1 MRRTAEHGARSFERS
16 RECLEMTNRRY
27 QVSRR
32 VANEQLVRQVD
43 RERNKQLVMVT
54 ITGLFLAAAVL
65 AYGWQHFEMIRS
77 GYRMEEQKGER
88 EYLIKIQRQLV
99 LERASLVSPDRIETI
114 ATRELGMVPPS
125 DKQVVVIEPYH
136 VREDSRPEE

>member
-1 MRRTAEHGARSFERS
+1 
-16 RECLEMTNRRY
+16 MTNRRY

-43 RERNKQLVMVT
+43 RERNKQLLMVA

-65 AYGWQHFEMIRS
+65 AYGWQHFEMIRN
-77 GYRMEEQKGER
+77 GYRMEEQKRER
-88 EYLIKIQRQLV
+88 EYLLKVQRQLV

-114 ATRELGMVPPS
+114 ATRDLGMVPPS
-125 DKQVVVIEPYH
+125 DDQVVVIEPYQ
-136 VREDSRPEE
+136 VREDRSPEE

>member
-1 MRRTAEHGARSFERS
+1 
-16 RECLEMTNRRY
+16 MTNLRY

-54 ITGLFLAAAVL
+54 ITGLLLAAAVL
-65 AYGWQHFEMIRS
+65 AYGWQHFEMIRN
-77 GYRMEEQKGER
+77 GYRMEEQKQER
-88 EYLIKIQRQLV
+88 EYLVKIQRQLA

-114 ATRELGMVPPS
+114 ATRDLGMVPPS
-125 DKQVVVIEPYH
+125 DNQVVVIEPH
-136 VREDSRPEE
+136 RVREDSTPKE

>member
-1 MRRTAEHGARSFERS
+1 
-16 RECLEMTNRRY
+16 MTNLRY

-43 RERNKQLVMVT
+43 RERNKQLVMVA

-65 AYGWQHFEMIRS
+65 AYGWQHFEMIRN
-77 GYRMEEQKGER
+77 GYRMEEQKQER
-88 EYLIKIQRQLV
+88 EYLTKIQRQLA

-114 ATRELGMVPPS
+114 ATRDLGMVPPS
-125 DKQVVVIEPYH
+125 DNQVMVVEPYR
-136 VREDSRPEE
+136 VREDTPEE

>member
-1 MRRTAEHGARSFERS
+1 
-16 RECLEMTNRRY
+16 MTNLRY

-54 ITGLFLAAAVL
+54 ITGLLLAAAVL

-77 GYRMEEQKGER
+77 GYRMEEQKQER
-88 EYLIKIQRQLV
+88 EYLVKIQRQLA

-125 DKQVVVIEPYH
+125 DDQVVVIEPYR
-136 VREDSRPEE
+136 VREDSTPEE

>member
-1 MRRTAEHGARSFERS
+1 
-16 RECLEMTNRRY
+16 MTNLRY

-54 ITGLFLAAAVL
+54 ITGLLLAAAVL
-65 AYGWQHFEMIRS
+65 AYGWQHFEMIRN
-77 GYRMEEQKGER
+77 GYRMEEQKQER
-88 EYLIKIQRQLV
+88 EYLVKIQRQLA

-125 DKQVVVIEPYH
+125 DDQVVVIEPYR
-136 VREDSRPEE
+136 VREDSTPEE

>member
-1 MRRTAEHGARSFERS
+1 
-16 RECLEMTNRRY
+16 MTNRRY

-77 GYRMEEQKGER
+77 GYRMEEQKRER

>member
-1 MRRTAEHGARSFERS
+1 
-16 RECLEMTNRRY
+16 MTNLRY

-43 RERNKQLVMVT
+43 RERNKQLVMVA

-65 AYGWQHFEMIRS
+65 AYGWQHFEMIRN
-77 GYRMEEQKGER
+77 GYRMEEQKQER
-88 EYLIKIQRQLV
+88 EYLIKIQRQLA

-114 ATRELGMVPPS
+114 ATRDLGMVPPS
-125 DKQVVVIEPYH
+125 DNQVMVIEPYR
-136 VREDSRPEE
+136 VREDTPEE

>member
-1 MRRTAEHGARSFERS
+1 
-16 RECLEMTNRRY
+16 MTNRRY

-65 AYGWQHFEMIRS
+65 GYGWQHFEMIRN
-77 GYRMEEQKGER
+77 GYRMEEQKRER
-88 EYLIKIQRQLV
+88 EYLIKVQRQLV
-99 LERASLVSPDRIETI
+99 LERASLVSPDRIETLAI
-114 ATRELGMVPPS
+114 GELGMTPPS
-125 DKQVVVIEPYH
+125 DDQIMVIEPYQ
-136 VREDSRPEE
+136 VREDLSPEE

>member
-1 MRRTAEHGARSFERS
+1 
-16 RECLEMTNRRY
+16 MTNRRY

-54 ITGLFLAAAVL
+54 VTGLFLAAAVL
-65 AYGWQHFEMIRS
+65 AYGWQHFEMIRN
-77 GYRMEEQKGER
+77 GYRMEEQKRER
-88 EYLIKIQRQLV
+88 EYLVKIQRQLA

-114 ATRELGMVPPS
+114 ATRDLSMVPPS
-125 DKQVVVIEPYH
+125 DSQVVVIEPYRG
-136 VREDSRPEE
+136 REDSPSKE